1 MTKRKC
7 FSQAIVE
14 SISKIIGETVDGY
27 TGSEIELFL
36 AQCSIPDI
44 SPGITKWKRLYSA
57 LANIQNIQQCSNS
70 ILRFIGA
77 ILAPARNID
86 KINYK
91 EIVQKVNVQLAFST
105 CFVS

>member
-44 SPGITKWKRLYSA
+44 SPGITKWKRLP
-57 LANIQNIQQCSNS
+57 
-70 ILRFIGA
+70 G
-77 ILAPARNID
+77 
-86 KINYK
+86 
-91 EIVQKVNVQLAFST
+91 
-105 CFVS
+105 

>member
-36 AQCSIPDI
+36 AQ
-44 SPGITKWKRLYSA
+44 
-57 LANIQNIQQCSNS
+57 
-70 ILRFIGA
+70 
-77 ILAPARNID
+77 
-86 KINYK
+86 
-91 EIVQKVNVQLAFST
+91 
-105 CFVS
+105 

>member
-14 SISKIIGETVDGY
+14 SISKIVGETVDGY

-44 SPGITKWKRLYSA
+44 SPGITKWKRLYNA

-77 ILAPARNID
+77 ILDPARNID
-86 KINYK
+86 KTAHPK
-91 EIVQKVNVQLAFST
+91 MKA
-105 CFVS
+105 